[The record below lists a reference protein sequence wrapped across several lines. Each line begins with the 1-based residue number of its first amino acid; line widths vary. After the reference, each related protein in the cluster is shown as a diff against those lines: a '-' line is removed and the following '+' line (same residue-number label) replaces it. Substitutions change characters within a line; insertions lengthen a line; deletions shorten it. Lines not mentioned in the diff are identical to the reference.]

1 MVVGLSWL
9 PWLPNAKQILMTMA
23 TLMVPY
29 VRTDT
34 PGERVIHRDDERFS
48 HFADLSMKRIS

>member
-1 MVVGLSWL
+1 MMVVGV
-9 PWLPNAKQILMTMA
+9 PWLSVPNAKQILMTMA

-34 PGERVIHRDDERFS
+34 PGERVIHRDNERFS
-48 HFADLSMKRIS
+48 HLAHLKMKRIC